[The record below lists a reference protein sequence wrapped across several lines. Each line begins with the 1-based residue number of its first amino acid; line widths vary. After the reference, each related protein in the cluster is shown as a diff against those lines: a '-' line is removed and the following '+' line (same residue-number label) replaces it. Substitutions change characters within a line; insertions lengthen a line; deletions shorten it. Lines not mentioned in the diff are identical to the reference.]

1 MTWEE
6 YNKLFHK
13 EQLNLVAFK
22 RLMDCDEEVLRLVN
36 SAIKA
41 EREAVANWIMG
52 KGFATGHGDDIVN
65 MLDELEWQVAEHER
79 EACAEC
85 GANGGHAL
93 YCVACAEKFIAQTET
108 KDEPVAIVISESGA
122 NVTHSWWHEPALPI
136 GTKLYTS
143 PQRTWVGLTEEDLKL
158 LSAEYRIVYGS
169 WVGDFAKGIEDKLK
183 ESNT

>member
-1 MTWEE
+1 MTQDE

-41 EREAVANWIMG
+41 EREAVANWFMHR
-52 KGFATGHGDDIVN
+52 GFATGHGDAIVD
-65 MLDELEWQVAEHER
+65 MLDELEWQVAERER

-85 GANGGHAL
+85 GADGGHAL

-108 KDEPVAIVISESGA
+108 KDEPLIAFNAEVVGYVA
-122 NVTHSWWHEPALPI
+122 
-136 GTKLYTS
+136 
-143 PQRTWVGLTEEDLKL
+143 PQRTWVGLTHAEFAEILCDDRWQGRPELML
-158 LSAEYRIVYGS
+158 LQAQ
-169 WVGDFAKGIEDKLK
+169 AKLK
-183 ESNT
+183 DKNT

>member
-1 MTWEE
+1 MTKEE
-6 YNKLFHK
+6 ALQMALKFIERVN
-13 EQLNLVAFK
+13 Q
-22 RLMDCDEEVLRLVN
+22 DGWVLADFEPEMYACIT
-36 SAIKA
+36 AIK
-41 EREAVANWIMG
+41 EA
-52 KGFATGHGDDIVN
+52 
-65 MLDELEWQVAEHER
+65 L
-79 EACAEC
+79 
-85 GANGGHAL
+85 
-93 YCVACAEKFIAQTET
+93 ET
-108 KDEPVAIVISESGA
+108 KDEPVATVISESGA